1 MNKDLALLDRMEEIR
16 QKASENPANYPV
28 DYTIRLLSA
37 MVAAQAG
44 YKSRTDWTEQLKK
57 YPESNYSTRLAENR
71 FHV

>member
-37 MVAAQAG
+37 MVAEQAG
-44 YKSRTDWTEQLKK
+44 YKSSTAWTEQIKK
-57 YPESNYSTRLAENR
+57 DPESNYDKRLAENR

>member
-37 MVAAQAG
+37 LVAAQAG
-44 YKSRTDWTEQLKK
+44 YKSSTDWTEQLKK
-57 YPESNYSTRLAENR
+57 YPESNYARRLAENR

>member
-44 YKSRTDWTEQLKK
+44 YKSRTDWTVVVKLFC
-57 YPESNYSTRLAENR
+57 NTCG
-71 FHV
+71 

>member
-28 DYTIRLLSA
+28 DYTA
-37 MVAAQAG
+37 MVAEQAG